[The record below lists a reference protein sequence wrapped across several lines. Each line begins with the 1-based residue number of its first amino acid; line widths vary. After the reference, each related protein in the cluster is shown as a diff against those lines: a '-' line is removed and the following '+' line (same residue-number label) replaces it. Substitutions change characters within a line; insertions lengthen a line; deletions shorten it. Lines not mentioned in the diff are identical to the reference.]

1 MAIGE
6 HTLVALVLHQPGVL
20 NRISGM
26 FRRRG
31 FNISSLTVGQSESE
45 DLARMTFVVQGDDAT
60 VEQVTKQLYKLVD
73 VVRVTDLDEDNSI
86 VREMALVKVSA
97 TNQNRSEIIQIS
109 EIFRSKIVDV
119 GAETGM
125 APLWFPPLHPRNP
138 CPNTANK
145 IRPFVKQLKI
155 STFPVKAFW
164 PSFAYHSRGAFP
176 AAAREAS
183 TRHPPVQA

>member
-31 FNISSLTVGQSESE
+31 FNISSLSVGQSESE
-45 DLARMTFVVQGDDAT
+45 ELARMTFVVQGDDAT

-97 TNQNRSEIIQIS
+97 TNQNRSEIIQLS
-109 EIFRSKIVDV
+109 DIFRSKIVDV
-119 GAETGM
+119 GGETVVIEITGDQS
-125 APLWFPPLHPRNP
+125 
-138 CPNTANK
+138 K
-145 IRPFVKQLKI
+145 IDRFIILLQPFGIREVVR
-155 STFPVKAFW
+155 TGAVAM
-164 PSFAYHSRGAFP
+164 SRGNVITAQSGTNVTG
-176 AAAREAS
+176 AARLNN
-183 TRHPPVQA
+183 RPKDYDQNL

>member
-86 VREMALVKVSA
+86 V
-97 TNQNRSEIIQIS
+97 S

-119 GAETGM
+119 GVETVVIEITGDQS
-125 APLWFPPLHPRNP
+125 
-138 CPNTANK
+138 K
-145 IRPFVKQLKI
+145 IDRFIILLQPFGIREVMR
-155 STFPVKAFW
+155 TGAVAM
-164 PSFAYHSRGAFP
+164 SRGNAVT
-176 AAAREAS
+176 AQIDNNVSGAS
-183 TRHPPVQA
+183 RVNNRPKDYDQNL